1 MDEEPAQAAPGE
13 PAPPD
18 AYELAVQA
26 LRSGSPEE
34 AIGILTREM
43 AQERSGRARFHRK
56 AQVAQI
62 CLTAGYESVAEP
74 ILRELAAEIE
84 RRKLEDWEAA
94 DVLANPLVLL
104 YRCLAK
110 AEASDE
116 EKRKL
121 YARICWLDPSQ
132 ALSC

>member
-1 MDEEPAQAAPGE
+1 MQA
-13 PAPPD
+13 
-18 AYELAVQA
+18 V
-26 LRSGSPEE
+26 RSGSPEE
-34 AIGILTREM
+34 AIEILSREM
-43 AQERSGRARFHRK
+43 AQERSGRARFQRK
-56 AQVAQI
+56 VQVAQI
-62 CLTAGYESVAEP
+62 CLASGYENVAQP
-74 ILRELAAEIE
+74 VLLELAAEIE

-94 DVLANPLVLL
+94 EVLAHPLVLL

-110 AEASDE
+110 VEASDE